1 MPSTWF
7 RASWLYSY
15 EPKNYSD
22 MTKKILH
29 RSEITPKN
37 LKAIFNMVAALY
49 NRLVKNHRGRIKVSI
64 TEDSK
69 GLEIKLR
76 IPTLDLS
83 SSMKVLI
90 HLCIDKFIA
99 KDSYL
104 KLRDE
109 EDT

>member
-1 MPSTWF
+1 
-7 RASWLYSY
+7 
-15 EPKNYSD
+15 

-29 RSEITPKN
+29 RSEVTPKN
-37 LKAIFNMVAALY
+37 LKAIFNTVNTVAALY

-83 SSMKVLI
+83 SSMKVLT

-99 KDSYL
+99 KDNYL

>member
-1 MPSTWF
+1 
-7 RASWLYSY
+7 
-15 EPKNYSD
+15 

-37 LKAIFNMVAALY
+37 LKAIFSTIAALY

-99 KDSYL
+99 KDNYL

-109 EDT
+109 GDI

>member
-1 MPSTWF
+1 
-7 RASWLYSY
+7 
-15 EPKNYSD
+15 

-37 LKAIFNMVAALY
+37 LKAIFNMFAALY

-76 IPTLDLS
+76 IPTDLS